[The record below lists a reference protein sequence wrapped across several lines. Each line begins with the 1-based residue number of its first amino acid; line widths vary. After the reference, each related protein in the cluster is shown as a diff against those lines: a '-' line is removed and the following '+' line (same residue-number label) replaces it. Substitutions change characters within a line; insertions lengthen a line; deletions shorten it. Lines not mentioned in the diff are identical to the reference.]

1 MRDSSALKRAA
12 LIATSVAFWFLIVRE
27 FLESRG
33 VPALQ
38 QDWLWPATRSQC
50 LPFSLFGASPWLW
63 NGTGTPA
70 AYPQPWLP
78 YLISGAPCSSFGPH
92 TALLLFLAVVVLT
105 GSTCVVLLLNALGT
119 RALGAQVL
127 GLALFWGN
135 PVILNELQAG
145 HLFFLWSYAFL
156 PLVCIVTMRR
166 SHFWSAIACGTAVFL
181 ASAQQQF
188 FFFAIAALAIVV
200 ASAPRRGD
208 ALFVLVSI
216 LSACAEVS
224 TQAFA
229 LVVPAAL
236 NGFYPLH
243 PQVHWE
249 ASQSASLA
257 DALRGLGYI
266 GGYDQKLLGAPSRLM
281 LFAIPI
287 AAVPAALWGSR
298 FNRIVAF
305 GAVVCILFI
314 WGENGPGAATLNWM
328 FIHIRAFALFREL
341 YNFSGPLALAL
352 VLLVTSSAQRVI
364 QHPRFA
370 AGAVAVVAALA
381 SNAVYI
387 AAQASTGIPQFAF
400 DANEMRAIE
409 RLEHTSAP
417 SRFILV
423 PAILPQ
429 SFVAN
434 DLQNGMSPWLIPFGM
449 HRLPLCRRR
458 HFRLSRPPLWQAQ
471 ATQTA
476 RPSVSCIA
484 SAYQRS

>member
-1 MRDSSALKRAA
+1 ML
-12 LIATSVAFWFLIVRE
+12 
-27 FLESRG
+27 LERG
-33 VPALQ
+33 ARC
-38 QDWLWPATRSQC
+38 A
-50 LPFSLFGASPWLW
+50 
-63 NGTGTPA
+63 
-70 AYPQPWLP
+70 
-78 YLISGAPCSSFGPH
+78 
-92 TALLLFLAVVVLT
+92 
-105 GSTCVVLLLNALGT
+105 GT
-119 RALGAQVL
+119 RTGAVL
-127 GLALFWGN
+127 GKPGDTQRAPGRSL
-135 PVILNELQAG
+135 ILSLVVRV
-145 HLFFLWSYAFL
+145 L

-434 DLQNGMSPWLIPFGM
+434 DLQNGMSPWLIPFGTAW
-449 HRLPLCRRR
+449 LPLCRRR